1 VIRSIR
7 VPAVLYGVAL
17 LAAGILA
24 PTVIARPARAPAGT
38 VGMRHEKFSQ
48 ERVTVRRGAT
58 LTFVNDSGWLHVVG
72 PGDEGRI
79 GTQPG
84 SPRMGARG
92 AFVSESGATFA
103 TGPWNTPG
111 TYHITCSL
119 HPEMNITV
127 VVTG

>member
-1 VIRSIR
+1 VITSIR
-7 VPAVLYGVAL
+7 VPAVVYGVAL
-17 LAAGILA
+17 LAAGVLA
-24 PTVIARPARAPAGT
+24 PTVIARPPRAPAGA

-48 ERVTVRRGAT
+48 EKVTVRRGGT
-58 LTFVNDSGWLHVVG
+58 LTFVNDSGWLHVIG

-79 GTQPG
+79 GTQAG
-84 SPRMGARG
+84 SARMGTRG
-92 AFVSESGATFA
+92 AFLSESGATFT

-111 TYHITCSL
+111 TYHVTCSL